1 MVKSVLN
8 LLSLKYICANQVAVQ
23 LIDMRLWS
31 SEYISKP
38 KIQIL
43 EKAQGVKKSNEHT
56 SIRIPDCSR
65 TCLSNQRGNQESV
78 TNTLPREQELCGKL
92 LFFFPGP
99 LFLRNLQKRPM
110 IPSFSKRPLRERCR
124 ERGGAR
130 QSKVVRG
137 WLPSGPTGRGHAED
151 EKAQTKARTTG
162 PRQAQFFQ
170 GPQSPTRRQLVRSE
184 VTTQES
190 VGSWPGVGG
199 YAPHQL
205 RGADSNTKARPPRRR
220 LARKWFRRKAGFG
233 KADYL
238 SQHALRGAS
247 RGVPPRQI
255 SRGDNGA
262 ESGSPNE
269 RWMQV
274 LRTLLTSFCL
284 CLPRSRCEPSPSLP
298 QRSYSEW
305 LLP

>member
-56 SIRIPDCSR
+56 SIGIPDCSR

-110 IPSFSKRPLRERCR
+110 IPSFSKRTLRERCR
-124 ERGGAR
+124 ERGGVR

-205 RGADSNTKARPPRRR
+205 TRCRQQHQSPPTAQEAGSEVVPSEGGIWEGR
-220 LARKWFRRKAGFG
+220 LPFPTCPAGCVTG
-233 KADYL
+233 
-238 SQHALRGAS
+238 
-247 RGVPPRQI
+247 
-255 SRGDNGA
+255 
-262 ESGSPNE
+262 
-269 RWMQV
+269 
-274 LRTLLTSFCL
+274 RTTTPDLAGG
-284 CLPRSRCEPSPSLP
+284 
-298 QRSYSEW
+298 
-305 LLP
+305 